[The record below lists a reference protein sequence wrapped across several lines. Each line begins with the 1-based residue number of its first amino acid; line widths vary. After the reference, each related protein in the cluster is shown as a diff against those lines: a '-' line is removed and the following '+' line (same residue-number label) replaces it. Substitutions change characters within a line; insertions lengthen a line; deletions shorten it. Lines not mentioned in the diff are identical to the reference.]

1 MGHVVSDARAALAQV
16 EGLPEGACEI
26 LVVDDASQDDT
37 AREAAVAGA
46 RVVRHRENLGY
57 GAALKTGLKEAKFE
71 VIVIVDGDGTY
82 PLSAVPQL
90 LQMMTD
96 CDMAVGARTG
106 EEVHI
111 PLARRPAK
119 WLLTQTAQFLA
130 QRPIPDL
137 NSGLR
142 AFRRQDALRFINLYP
157 DGFSFTT
164 TITLAY
170 LSSHLAITY
179 LPINYM
185 ERVGKSKI
193 RPIRDTKNLFVT
205 VLRSI
210 LFFNPLRVCLPL
222 GLLLLG
228 MAAVFALFVRDAQ
241 GHIMDGTITVLV
253 VSAFQIFIV
262 GFLADILSRMRP

>member
-16 EGLPEGACEI
+16 EGLPDDASEI
-26 LVVDDASQDDT
+26 LVVDDGSHDDT
-37 AREAAVAGA
+37 AREASVAGA

-57 GAALKTGLKEAKFE
+57 GAALKTGLKQARFE
-71 VIVIVDGDGTY
+71 VIVIADGDGTY

-90 LQMMTD
+90 LEMLSD

-106 EEVHI
+106 AEVHI
-111 PLARRPAK
+111 PTVRKPAK

-142 AFRRQDALRFINLYP
+142 AFRRQDAIRFLNLYP

-193 RPIRDTKNLFVT
+193 RPIRDTKNLFIT

-222 GLLLLG
+222 GSLLLLV
-228 MAAVFALFVRDAQ
+228 ATLFVFFIRDSQ
-241 GHIMDGTITVLV
+241 GHIMDGTVTVLV
-253 VSAFQIFIV
+253 VSAFQIYIV